1 MKVNSRSYWLTRQ
14 SIDGSKAEALTTGGY
29 VSYEFGYAG
38 DGVQLRGRALHDAAP
53 ICPAGRRG
61 TLTPDQGQLTT
72 LGQANTRFKLA
83 GQELSVGR
91 QLIRTAFINPQDKR
105 MLTFEGV
112 ILVPERRDDQGFDYI
127 ASDLWKYAP
136 RYRRVHSVLGAVRR
150 QRG

>member
-1 MKVNSRSYWLTRQ
+1 MPAMACSSGGVLY
-14 SIDGSKAEALTTGGY
+14 TTQPLYAPLEGG
-29 VSYEFGYAG
+29 
-38 DGVQLRGRALHDAAP
+38 
-53 ICPAGRRG
+53 G

-105 MLTFEGV
+105 MIPLTFEGV

-127 ASDLWKYAP
+127 ASDLWKYEP